1 MGWTEVFQDV
11 LESVGETAKYGP
23 EYFGHAHFEGGAR
36 HGWFMEKC
44 LKNRGEHELITSSDR
59 IKTSY
64 MFDIRNTGRF
74 HNPGVPRKRSNPQL
88 LTTGSV
94 EFASQDNE
102 LLFLDQEVIFNG
114 GGGLKGRRTQYTHLA
129 NVKLTNLRASEILT
143 MEESA
148 FAVPDPDTME
158 TVTHPAVRKPYSMFA
173 FCNESNGFVVD
184 AAPLTRQASQ
194 TTALAAHTG
203 LFNITDGA
211 GLMQQDWTTV
221 AGISGTAQPLWKNGV
236 GEYTHASTTSAGV
249 DGNGDNLYDSGS
261 LISQMDNAYEQ
272 VQFETPT
279 SSKNY
284 YEHDDFRRQHV
295 ITEIAGKNLY
305 RRLLRASN
313 DTLAMGH
320 QDAGYNRPTIYGV
333 EMDRVQA
340 FEDAQVYANGDLT
353 GLTTSS
359 AGTPLGGTSAD
370 SAAYGPRFMFH
381 NSQKLHPIFHSERF
395 MQQITSYRVQGAEET
410 NVNVYQSWWNWCPAS
425 RQRLFML
432 RGNLAATL

>member
-11 LESVGETAKYGP
+11 LESVGDTAKYGP
-23 EYFGHAHFEGGAR
+23 EYFGRAHFEGGAR
-36 HGWFMEKC
+36 HGWFMQKT
-44 LKNRGEHELITSSDR
+44 LGNREEHELITSSDR
-59 IKTSY
+59 IKTTY
-64 MFDIRNTGRF
+64 MFDIKNTGRF
-74 HNPGVPRKRSNPQL
+74 HNPGVPRKRTNPQL
-88 LTTGSV
+88 LTSGAV

-102 LLFLDQEVIFNG
+102 LTYLDHEVIFNG

-129 NVKLTNLRASEILT
+129 NNKLTNLRASEILT

-148 FAVPDPDTME
+148 FAMPNPLTME
-158 TVTHPAVRKPYSMFA
+158 TVTHPAVRVPYSMWA
-173 FCNESNGFVVD
+173 FCNESNGFSATNTAV
-184 AAPLTRQASQ
+184 AQ
-194 TTALAAHTG
+194 TAALANHTG
-203 LFNITDGA
+203 LYNTTDGA
-211 GLMQQDWTTV
+211 GALQQDWTTV

-236 GEYTHASTTSAGV
+236 GEYLHASTTSAGV
-249 DGNGDNLYDSGS
+249 DASGNNLYDSGS

-279 SSKNY
+279 SAKNY
-284 YEHDDFRRQHV
+284 YEVDDFRRQHI
-295 ITEIAGKNLY
+295 ITDIAGKNLY

-320 QDAGYNRPTIYGV
+320 QDAGYNRPTVYGV

-340 FEDAQVYANGDLT
+340 FEDAAIFPNGDLT
-353 GLTTSS
+353 GLVTSS
-359 AGTPLGGTSAD
+359 AGNPLGGTATD
-370 SAAYGPRFMFH
+370 SASWGPRFMFH

-395 MQQITSYRVQGAEET
+395 MQQITSYRLQGAEEL

-432 RGNLAATL
+432 RGNLSATL